1 VMVPMA
7 SPRFGFGSDVCKE
20 KMSKLGVLLVAV
32 ALLAVGCGGDDDEAA
47 TTPAATSS
55 VPFDQAFIDA
65 MVPHHREAIEMAEA
79 ANDRGLTQ
87 PDLKKIAG
95 DIIESQQ
102 REIDQMLEWRE
113 EWFGSRTLGPVLR
126 EVLGVPESELGMEHG
141 SADEVAGAADVDMKF
156 AEMMIP
162 HHRGAIAMAEAAEK
176 RAQHEEIKEL
186 AAAIIDA
193 QQREIE
199 VLEEHAS
206 GEHHG

>member
-1 VMVPMA
+1 
-7 SPRFGFGSDVCKE
+7 
-20 KMSKLGVLLVAV
+20 
-32 ALLAVGCGGDDDEAA
+32 
-47 TTPAATSS
+47 

-87 PDLKKIAG
+87 SELKKIAG

-102 REIDQMLEWRE
+102 REIDQMLAWRE
-113 EWFGSRTLGPVLR
+113 EWFGSRTLGPIR
-126 EVLGVPESELGMEHG
+126 PEVLGVPESELGMEHG

-162 HHRGAIAMAEAAEK
+162 HHEGAIAMAEAADK
-176 RAQHEEIKEL
+176 RGQHPELKEL
-186 AAAIIDA
+186 AGGIIEA
-193 QQREIE
+193 QQREIGIME
-199 VLEEHAS
+199 KYAA